1 MGYLRAMT
9 RNANIDPAARSTD
22 ILPPCV
28 ILCEPQLGENIGT
41 AARAMAN
48 FGLRDLRIVRPR
60 DGWPSE
66 KARAAAS
73 RADHVID
80 AVKVFDT
87 VEEAVADLSFV
98 FATTARMREV
108 AKPVR
113 GPDEAAETLVAHG
126 ARGAATGYLFGR
138 ERWGLNNDEVAL
150 ANEIVTLPVDPD
162 FASLNIAQAVLVCAY
177 EWRTKANA
185 GALPFRLDETVNPPA
200 SKDDLL
206 RLFEH
211 LEGALDGVNFF
222 RPPERRPSMVR
233 NLRNIFQKAS
243 LTDQEVK
250 TLRGVIAAL
259 ERRPT
264 RPHDGTEAAD
274 AGDTG
279 DTATD

>member
-9 RNANIDPAARSTD
+9 RNASIDPSARSVDLT
-22 ILPPCV
+22 PPCV

-48 FGLRDLRIVRPR
+48 FGLVDLRIVNPR

-66 KARAAAS
+66 RARAAAS

-80 AVKVFDT
+80 GVRVFAS
-87 VEEAVADLSFV
+87 VEDAIADLSFV
-98 FATTARMREV
+98 YATTARSREV
-108 AKPVR
+108 PKPVR
-113 GPDEAAETLVAHG
+113 GPDEAAE
-126 ARGAATGYLFGR
+126 AATRLAAQGASVGYLFGR

-150 ANEIVTLPVDPD
+150 ADEIVTLPVDPD

-177 EWRTKANA
+177 EWRVKANR
-185 GALPFRLDETVNPPA
+185 GALPFRLDEVANPPA
-200 SKDDLL
+200 RKEDLV

-211 LEGALDGVNFF
+211 LESALDGVTFF
-222 RPPERRPSMVR
+222 RPPEKRPSMVR
-233 NLRNIFQKAS
+233 NLRNILQKAA

-264 RPHDGTEAAD
+264 RPCEDQGEDNSDGPSAESE
-274 AGDTG
+274 
-279 DTATD
+279 